1 MKAESL
7 LRALRILLW
16 ASAAAGIFI
25 AFAWPFVVSNDP
37 ASPALRWIGT
47 VVAATFLVALALA
60 AAVTALRGEHRQP

>member
-1 MKAESL
+1 MKATGL

-25 AFAWPFVVSNDP
+25 AFAWPFVVSDDP

-47 VVAATFLVALALA
+47 AVAATFLVVLALA
-60 AAVTALRGEHRQP
+60 AAVTAMRGDPSER